1 MTQNKTRQLIDF
13 ILNLLTCDVVLSLPI
28 EADVWEKKKKKKNFF
43 LDRSRTRG

>member
-28 EADVWEKKKKKKNFF
+28 EADVWEKKNTDVFF
-43 LDRSRTRG
+43 GPQ

>member
-28 EADVWEKKKKKKNFF
+28 EADVWEKKKRKTNVFF
-43 LDRSRTRG
+43 GPQ